1 MLFQKSS
8 GRFLALLLL
17 AVFLSGAAFVRSV
30 TISAQGGSAAPN
42 ANRARRT
49 SNAQTQSPQQQ
60 QRQTSA
66 MPQAS
71 PTPPASASPQATP
84 KEEEVTQDDGEVVR
98 VESNLTNVLFTATD
112 KQRRF
117 FDKLKQSDIRV
128 LEDGQPQQIFTF
140 QTQVDLPLSLA
151 ILIDTS
157 GSQIN
162 TLPDEKEAAR
172 DFVDQV
178 VRPAKDEA
186 AVVSFTGE
194 ATLEQG
200 LSGNVARVRRA
211 IDKIEY
217 VNPSGYTKNGPPS
230 SSSRIPGRPP
240 VYGTPPLSGGNQSLA
255 GSTAIWDA
263 LWITSDEVLA
273 EAPERT
279 RRAIILVTDGVNTSG
294 QKKLREAVDRAIKAD
309 AIIYAVGIGDSYQFT
324 GVDEGALRKV
334 TELTGGRAY
343 FPRSRSEL
351 RAAFAQIQRD
361 LREQY
366 LVAYSPTN
374 KTRDGSYR
382 QIKIEIAEPELR
394 KQNLRLTYR
403 EGYFAKSVDSI
414 SPKPQKTKRRRS

>member
-1 MLFQKSS
+1 MLFQKLSARS
-8 GRFLALLLL
+8 LASFLL
-17 AVFLSGAAFVRSV
+17 AALLSGASLYSV
-30 TISAQGGSAAPN
+30 TTKAQGETNAPN
-42 ANRARRT
+42 ISRARHA
-49 SNAQTQSPQQQ
+49 NDQTTQQQ
-60 QRQTSA
+60 QQQQQQQTTA
-66 MPQAS
+66 PPQTS
-71 PTPPASASPQATP
+71 PTPPVASPQPTP
-84 KEEEVTQDDGEVVR
+84 KEEEIGQDDGEVVR
-98 VESNLTNVLFTATD
+98 VESNLTNVLFSATD

-117 FDKLKQSDIRV
+117 FATLKQKDIRI

-200 LSGNVARVRRA
+200 LSGNIARVRRA

-217 VNPSGYTKNGPPS
+217 VNPSGYTRNGPPS
-230 SSSRIPGRPP
+230 SSSSIPGRPP

-324 GVDEGALRKV
+324 GVDEGSLRKV

-343 FPRSRSEL
+343 FPRSQSEL

-382 QIKIEIAEPELR
+382 QIKIEIVDPEVR

-403 EGYFAKSVDSI
+403 EGYFAKTFDSTT
-414 SPKPQKTKRRRS
+414 PKTSTPKRRRS